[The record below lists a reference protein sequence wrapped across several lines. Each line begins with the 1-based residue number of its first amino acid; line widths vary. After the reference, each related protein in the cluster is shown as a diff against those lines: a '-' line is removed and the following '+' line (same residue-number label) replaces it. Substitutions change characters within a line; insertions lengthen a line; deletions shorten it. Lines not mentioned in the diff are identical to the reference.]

1 MRSQDIHKQ
10 QQQRDNEL
18 RTSRNS
24 TCLLNY
30 ISSNRNLKESISSL
44 SNTEESDQQ
53 IQQLTPFFHQFLLPQ
68 LIESDGGT
76 VL

>member
-1 MRSQDIHKQ
+1 MRGQDIHKQ

-44 SNTEESDQQ
+44 SKCSVQMKKVTNRSN
-53 IQQLTPFFHQFLLPQ
+53 
-68 LIESDGGT
+68 S
-76 VL
+76 

>member
-1 MRSQDIHKQ
+1 MRGQDIHK

-53 IQQLTPFFHQFLLPQ
+53 I
-68 LIESDGGT
+68 
-76 VL
+76 